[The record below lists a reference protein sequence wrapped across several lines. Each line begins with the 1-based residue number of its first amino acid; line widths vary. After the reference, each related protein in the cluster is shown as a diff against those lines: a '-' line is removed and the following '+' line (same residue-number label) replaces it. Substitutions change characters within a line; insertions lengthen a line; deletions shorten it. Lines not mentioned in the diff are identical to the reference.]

1 MNSVW
6 FNFLGVGKSSGT
18 RGGTTR
24 LLTEDDEPVK
34 GPWGPG
40 GPDTRVGL
48 QQEGD
53 PEDPEVSWMRTVL
66 A

>member
-1 MNSVW
+1 MNPVW

-40 GPDTRVGL
+40 GPDTRV
-48 QQEGD
+48 QDD
-53 PEDPEVSWMRTVL
+53 PVDPYGCVPSSLKW
-66 A
+66 